1 MNSLTDL
8 YPASLL
14 PEAGGP
20 EAGGLDV
27 VAVILVTV
35 LAAASLGLATTLL
48 LLLGLYRRSSY
59 LLLPWLVWHML
70 EILGSVASGAT
81 LNTFLHIH

>member
-1 MNSLTDL
+1 MTDL

-14 PEAGGP
+14 PEAP

-48 LLLGLYRRSSY
+48 LLLGL
-59 LLLPWLVWHML
+59 
-70 EILGSVASGAT
+70 
-81 LNTFLHIH
+81 

>member
-1 MNSLTDL
+1 MTDL

-14 PEAGGP
+14 PEAP

-81 LNTFLHIH
+81 LFCTFTELDCSQ